1 MTLMGE
7 MMSDVQENI
16 LTRRTVYKFTDTEV
30 PESIVNQALIAA
42 SKAPCHKHTHPW
54 KFYVLGPESRTILIP
69 VISKLAKL
77 KSVKLGSKDV
87 DKDVERA
94 TKKITQPP
102 ILIVITSKKSPE
114 DKFRE
119 KEDYA
124 ATVCALHNMVLSFWD
139 NDIGSQWSSG
149 SITRDPSTYRLLSIN
164 QEDEEIIGF
173 LKAGYPE
180 SVPNINKPSFEEL
193 TIYLD

>member
-1 MTLMGE
+1 MTSMGE
-7 MMSDVQENI
+7 MMSVVQENI
-16 LTRRTVYKFTDTEV
+16 LTRRTIYKFTEKEV
-30 PESIVNQALIAA
+30 PESIVNQALMAA

-54 KFYVLGPESRTILIP
+54 RFYILGQESRKGLIP
-69 VISKLAKL
+69 LISKLAKL
-77 KSVKLGSKDV
+77 KSMKLVSRDV

-94 TKKITQPP
+94 IKKITQPP
-102 ILIVITSKKSPE
+102 ILIAITSKKSPE

-124 ATVCALHNMVLSFWD
+124 ASVCALHNMVLSFWD

-149 SITRDPSTYRLLSIN
+149 SITSDSETYRVLSIN
-164 QEDEEIIGF
+164 QQDEEIIGF

-180 SVPNINKPSFEEL
+180 SVPNVKKPSFEEQ
-193 TIYLD
+193 TVYLN